1 MIAAALIGAAPA
13 VALAQAPPS
22 EATRAANAGARAL
35 LPAENQDTDF
45 ATRGFI
51 ATRADPIIR
60 AGDGSVAWRLPS
72 PQDYTGPA
80 PDSVNPSLWR
90 HAGLLAQHGLFQVH
104 ERIYQVRGFDVSNMT
119 IVVGNTGFIILDPLT
134 SAETARAALELARAH
149 LGDKPVVA
157 VVYSH
162 SHADHFAGVRGVV
175 DAADVAAGRVRII
188 APAGFLEHA
197 IGENVIAGPAMSR
210 RAQYQFGIGLEPGP
224 MGSMGSGI
232 GMGVSGGART
242 FIPPTETVNFT
253 RSETRI
259 DGVRI
264 EFQLTPETEAP
275 AEMNAYFPDFRALW
289 IPENAN
295 ATMHNVLT
303 PRGALVRDSKRW
315 ADYLTETIAW
325 YAPRSDVYFS
335 SHSWPRFGQGEVAR
349 FLNTHR
355 DAYKFLHDQSVRLMN
370 EGFTGEEIAEA
381 IALPPELNAL
391 WWNRG
396 YYGTMRHNS
405 RAVYQRYMGWYDG
418 NPANLNPLPPSA
430 AAPRYVEAM
439 GGAARV
445 LRRAR
450 EAYDAGDYRWTA
462 ELLNHLVFADPGNA
476 EAREALARA
485 YDQMAY
491 QAESAI
497 WRNMYLS
504 AAAELRG
511 RMSAEGAA
519 AASLDF
525 ITNTPTAMIFDLL
538 SVRVDPRI
546 EGELVINFH
555 FPERNERFVATLRN
569 RVLVYEQDR
578 ADPNAHATIT
588 MPRAAFLLGLFA
600 PPGTPTPPPTRV
612 EGDPQAFAAFRARF
626 IAPQAGFAIVTP

>member
-1 MIAAALIGAAPA
+1 
-13 VALAQAPPS
+13 
-22 EATRAANAGARAL
+22 
-35 LPAENQDTDF
+35 
-45 ATRGFI
+45 
-51 ATRADPIIR
+51 
-60 AGDGSVAWRLPS
+60 
-72 PQDYTGPA
+72 
-80 PDSVNPSLWR
+80 
-90 HAGLLAQHGLFQVH
+90 
-104 ERIYQVRGFDVSNMT
+104 MT
-119 IVVGNTGFIILDPLT
+119 IVVGDSGFIILDPLT
-134 SAETARAALELARAH
+134 SAETARAALDLARAH

-157 VVYSH
+157 VIYSH

-175 DAADVAAGRVRII
+175 DQADVAAGRVRII

-210 RAQYQFGIGLEPGP
+210 RAQYQFGVGLEPGVA
-224 MGSMGSGI
+224 GTLGSGI

-242 FIPPTETVNFT
+242 FIPPTETVSFT

-264 EFQLTPETEAP
+264 EFQLTPDTEAP
-275 AEMNAYFPDFRALW
+275 AEMNAFFPDFRALW
-289 IPENAN
+289 IAENAN
-295 ATMHNVLT
+295 ATLHNVLT

-325 YAPRSDVYFS
+325 YAPQSDVYFS
-335 SHSWPRFGQGEVAR
+335 SHAWPRFGQGEIAA

-370 EGFTGEEIAEA
+370 EGFTGEEIADA
-381 IALPPELNAL
+381 IALPPELDAL

-418 NPANLNPLPPSA
+418 NPANLNPLPPSVSA
-430 AAPRYVEAM
+430 SRYVEAM
-439 GGAARV
+439 GGASRV
-445 LRRAR
+445 MRRAR
-450 EAYDAGDYRWTA
+450 EADEAGEYRWAA
-462 ELLNHLVFADPGNA
+462 ELLNHVVFADPSNA
-476 EAREALARA
+476 DARDALARA
-485 YDQMAY
+485 YDQLAY

-511 RMSAEGAA
+511 RDPGQGVT

-525 ITNTPTAMIFDLL
+525 ITNTPTAMMLDLL

-546 EGELVINFH
+546 ADDLVINFV
-555 FPERNERFVATLRN
+555 FPERSERFVVALRN
-569 RVLVYEQDR
+569 RVLVYREGE
-578 ADPNAHATIT
+578 ADPAAHATIT
-588 MPRAAFLLGLFA
+588 MPRAAFLMGLFA
-600 PPGTPTPPPTRV
+600 PAGTPTPPPTRV
-612 EGDPQAFAAFRARF
+612 DGAPDAFAAFRARF
-626 IAPQAGFAIVTP
+626 VAPRAGFPIVTP